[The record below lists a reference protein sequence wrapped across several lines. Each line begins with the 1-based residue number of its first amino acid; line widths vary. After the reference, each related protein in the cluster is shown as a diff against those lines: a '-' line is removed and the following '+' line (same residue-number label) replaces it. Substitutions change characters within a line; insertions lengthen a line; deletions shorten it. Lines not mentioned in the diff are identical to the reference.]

1 MMVEKILIVGS
12 DQVWS
17 LEKIYLQY
25 LAAEGI
31 AVELFAAQNI
41 LYAYNGRSIVN
52 KLKLRLGI
60 SGIYRTINRQLRERV
75 GQFKPDIVW
84 VFKGMEVLPET
95 LKWIHDQGILLVN
108 FNPDNPFIFSGR
120 GSGNRYVTD
129 SIPLYDL
136 HFTYN
141 LEVKRRLEDQLH
153 LRAAFLPF
161 GFEVSEEVVQLAAA
175 EPEIQKVCFLGNP
188 DKHRAAVI
196 EKLLASGIS
205 IDLYGV
211 DWNKFVNPHPLLGIF
226 PPVFKEEFWK
236 TLRRYRV
243 QLNLM
248 RVHNEDSH
256 NMRSFEVPGIGGIML
271 APATTEHLM
280 FFHDGEEAYLFPDI
294 EDCIKKAQHIL
305 ALGREEA
312 GRIRD
317 NARNRSLAGG
327 YSYRQRVKKALLE
340 LKDIYAQAGR
350 PSF

>member
-31 AVELFAAQNI
+31 SVELFAAQNI
-41 LYAYNGRSIVN
+41 LYTYNGGNIFN
-52 KLKLRLGI
+52 KIKLRLGI
-60 SGIYRTINRQLRERV
+60 SGIYRNINRQLRNRI

-120 GSGNRYVTD
+120 GSGNGYVTD

-141 LEVKRRLEDQLH
+141 LEVKKKLEDQLH
-153 LRAAFLPF
+153 LRSAFLPF
-161 GFEVSEEVVQLAAA
+161 GFEVPEEVFQLAAA
-175 EPEIQKVCFLGNP
+175 EPELQKVCFLGNP
-188 DKHRAAVI
+188 DKKRAAVI
-196 EKLLASGIS
+196 EKLLAAGIS

-211 DWNKFVNPHPLLGIF
+211 DWNKFVSPHSLLRTF
-226 PPVFKEEFWK
+226 PPVFKDEFWK

-271 APATTEHLM
+271 APATTEHRM
-280 FFHDGEEAYLFPDI
+280 FFRDGEEAYLFSEI
-294 EDCIKKAQHIL
+294 EECIQKAQHIL
-305 ALGREEA
+305 TLGREEA
-312 GRIRD
+312 DRIRD
-317 NARNRSLAGG
+317 NARKRSLADG
-327 YSYRQRVKKALLE
+327 YTYRQRVKKATLE
-340 LKDIYAQAGR
+340 LKDLYAQAGR
-350 PSF
+350 TSF